1 MSKIKNPSRN
11 HPNRGIVNF
20 LIYEYADY
28 FLTKFI
34 PYYKGTMVDLGC
46 GEAPYREFFLQY
58 VERYIGVD
66 WSSSLHNIRA
76 DVISDLNKKI
86 DLPDGV
92 ADVVISIS
100 VMEHL
105 CEPEVFLRESFRI
118 LKKGGVMILG
128 VPF

>member
-20 LIYEYADY
+20 LIYGYADY

-58 VERYIGVD
+58 VEKYIGVD

-86 DLPDGV
+86 DLPDEV

-105 CEPEVFLRESFRI
+105 CEPEVF
-118 LKKGGVMILG
+118 
-128 VPF
+128 